1 MTWKCGSDMT
11 ILFITKILRMFSFGA
26 ISVIFLDVL
35 LNKGILEKQIGFLQS
50 FVAVGDIVISLLLT
64 TKADKLGR
72 KKTLVAGALLKIL
85 AGVSYA
91 MSDNFLILLIS
102 GALGVLTVSGG
113 EIGPFLPLEQASI
126 AQLIEDE
133 TEDKDKLK

>member
-1 MTWKCGSDMT
+1 MTWKCGSDMA

-72 KKTLVAGALLKIL
+72 KKTLVVGALLKIL
-85 AGVSYA
+85 AGVTYA
-91 MSDNFLILLIS
+91 MSNNFLILLIS

-133 TEDKDKLK
+133 T